1 MDSVN
6 GWNWSAL
13 GLSHN
18 VPRAWF
24 REVWPPRQ
32 RSEAPAA
39 RSSGRETTGTET
51 LSSRG
56 GGGEVVVDV
65 CTASNSPGGSR
76 LLLLPF
82 LAGCHVGEHA
92 EDGVADL
99 VRLKHE
105 LAAQKRILGIIW
117 ETSVKN

>member
-32 RSEAPAA
+32 RSEAPAT

-56 GGGEVVVDV
+56 RGEVVVDV
-65 CTASNSPGGSR
+65 CTATDSPGGSR
-76 LLLLPF
+76 LLLLPL

-99 VRLKHE
+99 VRLKHD
-105 LAAQKRILGIIW
+105 LAAQKRFLKIILKQ
-117 ETSVKN
+117 V

>member
-1 MDSVN
+1 M
-6 GWNWSAL
+6 
-13 GLSHN
+13 
-18 VPRAWF
+18 
-24 REVWPPRQ
+24 
-32 RSEAPAA
+32 
-39 RSSGRETTGTET
+39 
-51 LSSRG
+51 
-56 GGGEVVVDV
+56 VVDV
-65 CTASNSPGGSR
+65 CTAADSPGGSR

-82 LAGCHVGEHA
+82 LACCHVGEHT